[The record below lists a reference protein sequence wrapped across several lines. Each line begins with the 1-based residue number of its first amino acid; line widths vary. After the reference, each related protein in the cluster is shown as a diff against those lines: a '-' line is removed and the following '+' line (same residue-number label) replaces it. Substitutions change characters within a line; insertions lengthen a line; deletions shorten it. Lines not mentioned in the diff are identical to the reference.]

1 MAISIWDKPARL
13 TLAPFPFEKYAL
25 AGAAKQK
32 AYDEG
37 EALRSSID
45 DEFYKIKVLPI
56 DESKRDAKL
65 NEFKSK
71 IETLYTKAGGDYGK
85 MASGLKE
92 LQREVKKETT
102 YGDLA
107 GMMSNYEEVTKGQ
120 EDFEKAATDGKF
132 SGLDNLV
139 YEASIQTPYQKYI
152 SEGGYSRDSKG
163 IGKKINI
170 GPLYKMPEV
179 AKTLSDMFQQ
189 YTSDKYPQGLTP
201 YYDPNTKEFT
211 GYFVKGTTEFV
222 DKNEVIGAVITAAY
236 SLPEFKIV
244 NQLVQQTADPNEQVT
259 LKYTKKNPKTNKNEV
274 VTQTLTGPAA
284 GIYNF
289 YKGTAEAIGEREAF
303 NKLELDYVWDKLSE
317 EQRTKE
323 STTIPLNVPYA
334 QVGPGSVMNTLN
346 NIENIAIPGKK
357 GMVERYPGT
366 PGSGYNEFVTTKDVE
381 IKAADW
387 ATNYNTLPLL
397 DKERINFV
405 KQQFPDLK
413 DKDPASFTVE
423 ERQKVLE
430 VLKPYATKKVS
441 SIKNAE
447 GNATVRKTR
456 GEFYNAN
463 MEDFVYYDVN
473 NSIGVNDNRM
483 YTGTELRNNGVI
495 VDEYVGDLSNANIT
509 PTQVAGVSYTFAKPD
524 IVNVKKADG
533 SAGAQLYV
541 GKNMAQIDNNYRLA
555 AFENALTLSS
565 TMGGIPYPL
574 FDNPEIVVVSK
585 GMYNYDIKL
594 PNNQTINIKG
604 DDPVSFRTNM
614 IKLYN
619 ASPAMQELIE
629 SSIFGN

>member
-56 DESKRDAKL
+56 DEAKRDAKL
-65 NEFKSK
+65 NEFKSR
-71 IETLYTKAGGDYGK
+71 IESLYTKAEGDYGK

-107 GMMSNYEEVTKGQ
+107 GMMSNYQEVTKGQ

-152 SEGGYSRDSKG
+152 NEGGYSRDSKG
-163 IGKKINI
+163 IGKKVNI
-170 GPLYKMPEV
+170 GTLYKMPEV

-211 GYFVKGTTEFV
+211 GYFVKGTKEFV
-222 DKNEVIGAVITAAY
+222 DKNEVTGAVITAAY
-236 SLPEFKIV
+236 SLPEFRVV
-244 NQLVQQTADPNEQVT
+244 NQLVQQTADPNEEVT
-259 LKYTKKNPKTNKNEV
+259 LKYTKKNPKTNKDEI

-289 YKGTAEAIGEREAF
+289 YKGTAEAIAEREAF
-303 NKLELDYVWDKLSE
+303 TKLDLDYIWDKLSE
-317 EQRTKE
+317 EDRAAE
-323 STTIPLNVPYA
+323 STTTSLNVPYT
-334 QVGPGSVMNTLN
+334 QVGPGSILNTLN

-405 KQQFPDLK
+405 KQQIPELK
-413 DKDPASFTVE
+413 DKDPSSFTVE

-447 GNATVRKTR
+447 GNATVRKTK

-463 MEDFVYYDVN
+463 MEDFVYYDPN
-473 NSIGVNDNRM
+473 NNIGINKNRT
-483 YTGTELRNNGVI
+483 YTGTELRNIGVEI
-495 VDEYVGDLSNANIT
+495 TEYVGDLSNANIV
-509 PTQVAGVSYTFAKPD
+509 PSQVAGTSYTFAKPD
-524 IVNVKKADG
+524 IVNVK
-533 SAGAQLYV
+533 SASGQKGAQLYV
-541 GKNMAQIDNNYRLA
+541 GKNQAQIDDNYRIA
-555 AFENALTLSS
+555 AFENALTLSNS
-565 TMGGIPYPL
+565 MGGLPYPL
-574 FDNPEIVVVSK
+574 FNNPNIIVVSK

-594 PNNQTINIKG
+594 PDNQTITIKG
-604 DDPVSFRTNM
+604 DDPVSFRKNIIT
-614 IKLYN
+614 LYN
-619 ASPAMQELIE
+619 ISPAMQELIE

>member
-65 NEFKSK
+65 NEFKSR
-71 IETLYTKAGGDYGK
+71 IESLYTKAGGDYGK

-107 GMMSNYEEVTKGQ
+107 GMMSNYQEVTKGQ

-152 SEGGYSRDSKG
+152 NEGGYSRDSKG
-163 IGKKINI
+163 IGKKVNI
-170 GPLYKMPEV
+170 GTLYKMPEV

-222 DKNEVIGAVITAAY
+222 DKNEVTGAVITAAY

-317 EQRTKE
+317 EKRTKE

-334 QVGPGSVMNTLN
+334 QVGAGSVMNTLN

-357 GMVERYPGT
+357 GMTERYPGV
-366 PGSGYNEFVTTKDVE
+366 PGGGYNEFVTTKDVE

-387 ATNYNTLPLL
+387 ATNYNTLPFL
-397 DKERINFV
+397 DKERINFA

-483 YTGTELRNNGVI
+483 YTGTELRNNGII

-585 GMYNYDIKL
+585 GMYDYDIKL
-594 PNNQTINIKG
+594 PDNQTINIKG
-604 DDPVSFRTNM
+604 NDPVSFRTNM

-619 ASPAMQELIE
+619 ASPAIQELIE